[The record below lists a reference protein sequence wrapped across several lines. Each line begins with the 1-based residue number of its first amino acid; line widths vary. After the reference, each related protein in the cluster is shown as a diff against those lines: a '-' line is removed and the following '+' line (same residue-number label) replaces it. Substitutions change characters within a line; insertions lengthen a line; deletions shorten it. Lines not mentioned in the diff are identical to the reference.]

1 MIVCKNLILW
11 HSLLL
16 IKQITF
22 LISKTCYINFKIN
35 FNFYKLYFTH
45 LMSDDDYGAELDAMA
60 QETEKKIDKKDKKQ
74 EAAKTG
80 GKKSFLQSAIASA
93 GSQ

>member
-1 MIVCKNLILW
+1 
-11 HSLLL
+11 
-16 IKQITF
+16 
-22 LISKTCYINFKIN
+22 
-35 FNFYKLYFTH
+35 
-45 LMSDDDYGAELDAMA
+45 MSDDDYGAELDAMA